1 VRTLLEDYTPVLIG
15 AGQFTEQGVA
25 PERAQSPMGIAA
37 QAAKAALM
45 DTGCAENLAK
55 QLDTIAVIRIFPDSY
70 KNPRVPNPFGR
81 AENPPRAVARRIGAN
96 PERAIYGPV
105 GGNTPQKMINEMAQR
120 ISAGEMEAVLITGSE
135 AINTAQLARRSGIE
149 LDWAEQ
155 DAGTLEDRGLG
166 EPLSTQHEQDHGIA
180 APIFAYPL
188 FENAIRGNLGRSI
201 DTHML
206 EMGKLFAPFTRV
218 AANNPFSFYGT
229 IRTAQELAAVTAENR
244 LISFPYP
251 KWMNARDSVNQ
262 GAAVI
267 MTSVAKARELGV
279 DPSKWVFLHGC
290 GEASDKIM
298 LTERVNY
305 HTSPAMKLNSEKAFE
320 MAGKSIDEMDFIDIY
335 SCFPSAVEVAC
346 DAYGLATDDV
356 RGLTVTGG
364 LPFFGGPGNNY
375 SMHAI
380 ATMVPMLRAAP
391 EKFGFVSTNGG
402 RLTKHATGI
411 YSATPVEGKWAREN
425 PANYQAEI
433 DSAISPC
440 FTEKPFGR
448 AQIETYTVA
457 CDRTGPVSGI
467 LIGRLE
473 DGTRFLANT
482 SSDPAFLQSFINH
495 DQLKTTGV
503 VESVDGKN
511 LFNPN

>member
-1 VRTLLEDYTPVLIG
+1 LEDSTPILIG

-25 PERAQSPMGIAA
+25 PQLAQSPMGIAA
-37 QAAKAALM
+37 QAAKAALR
-45 DTGCAENLAK
+45 DTGCAKKLVA

-96 PERAIYGPV
+96 PERAIYGQV
-105 GGNTPQKMINEMAQR
+105 GGNTPQKMINEMAER
-120 ISAGEMEAVLITGSE
+120 ISAAEVGIVLLTGSE
-135 AINTAQLARRSGIE
+135 AINTAQLATRSAIK

-155 DAGTLEDRGLG
+155 DEGTLEDRGLG
-166 EPLSTQHEQDHGIA
+166 EPLSTKHEQDHGIA
-180 APIFAYPL
+180 APIHAYPL

-229 IRTAQELAAVTAENR
+229 IRSAEELAAVTAENR

-298 LTERVNY
+298 LNDRVNY
-305 HTSPAMKLNSEKAFE
+305 HTSPAMKLNSAQAFA

-346 DAYGLATDDV
+346 DALNLATDDA

-380 ATMVPMLRAAP
+380 ATMMPMLRDSPA
-391 EKFGFVSTNGG
+391 KFGLVSTNGG

-411 YSATPVEGKWAREN
+411 YSATPTQGKWARVN
-425 PANYQAEI
+425 PASYQAEI
-433 DSAISPC
+433 DGAISPN
-440 FTEKPFGR
+440 FTEVPLGHAKV
-448 AQIETYTVA
+448 ETYTVA
-457 CDRTGPVSGI
+457 CNREGPVSGI
-467 LIGRLE
+467 VVGRL
-473 DGTRFLANT
+473 DNGTRFLANT
-482 SSDPAFLQSFINH
+482 SSDPSFLLHFMSH
-495 DQLKTTGV
+495 DQLKTTGF
-503 VESVDGKN
+503 VESVNGKN
-511 LFNPN
+511 LFTPN

>member
-1 VRTLLEDYTPVLIG
+1 MEDSTPILIG

-25 PERAQSPMGIAA
+25 PQLAQPPMGIAA
-37 QAAKAALM
+37 QAAMAALL
-45 DTGCAENLAK
+45 DTGYDGNLAS
-55 QLDTIAVIRIFPDSY
+55 QLDTIGVIRIFPDSY

-96 PERAIYGPV
+96 PERAIYGNV
-105 GGNTPQKMINEMAQR
+105 GGNTPQKMINEMAER
-120 ISAGEMEAVLITGSE
+120 IAQGEVEIALLTGSE
-135 AINTAQLARRSGIE
+135 AINTAQRAKRSGIE

-166 EPLSTQHEQDHGIA
+166 EPMSTQHEQDHGIA
-180 APIFAYPL
+180 APIYAYPL

-201 DTHML
+201 ESHML
-206 EMGKLFAPFTRV
+206 EMGKLFAPFTHV
-218 AANNPFSFYGT
+218 AASNPFSFYGT
-229 IRTAQELAAVTAENR
+229 VRTAEELSSVTAENR

-251 KWMNARDSVNQ
+251 KWLNARDSVNQ

-267 MTSVAKARELGV
+267 MTSVGKAKELGV

-305 HTSPAMKLNSEKAFE
+305 SSSPAMKLNSAKAFD
-320 MAGKSIDEMDFIDIY
+320 MADKSIADMDLIDIY

-346 DAYGLATDDV
+346 DALNLATDDI

-380 ATMVPMLRAAP
+380 ATMMPMLRANP
-391 EKFGFVSTNGG
+391 SKFGLVSTNGG

-411 YSATPVEGKWAREN
+411 YSATPTQGKWAREN
-425 PANYQAEI
+425 PANYQSEI
-433 DSAISPC
+433 ESAISPN
-440 FTEKPFGR
+440 FTEEPFG
-448 AQIETYTVA
+448 QGKIETYTVA
-457 CDRTGPVSGI
+457 YDREGPASGI
-467 LIGRLE
+467 VVGRL
-473 DGTRFLANT
+473 DNGTRFLANT
-482 SSDPAFLQSFINH
+482 ISDVGFLQRFMSE
-495 DQLKTTGV
+495 DQLGVTGV
-503 VESVDGKN
+503 VESVNGKN
-511 LFNPN
+511 LFTPN

>member
-1 VRTLLEDYTPVLIG
+1 MEDSTPVLIG

-25 PERAQSPMGIAA
+25 PELAQPPMGIAA
-37 QAAKAALM
+37 QAAKAALK
-45 DTGCAENLAK
+45 DTGVAETLVGHI
-55 QLDTIAVIRIFPDSY
+55 DTIAVIRIFPDSY

-105 GGNTPQKMINEMAQR
+105 GGNTPQKMINEMAER
-120 ISAGEMEAVLITGSE
+120 ISSGEVGVALLTGSE

-166 EPLSTQHEQDHGIA
+166 EPMSTQHEQDHGIA
-180 APIFAYPL
+180 APIYAYPL

-229 IRTAQELAAVTAENR
+229 VRTAEELATVSVENR

-267 MTSVAKARELGV
+267 MTSVGKAKELGI

-290 GEASDKIM
+290 GEANDKIM

-305 HTSPAMKLNSEKAFE
+305 HTSPAMKLNSAMAFD
-320 MAGKSIDEMDFIDIY
+320 MAGKSIKEMDFIDIY

-346 DAYGLATDDV
+346 DALNLVTDDI

-380 ATMVPMLRAAP
+380 ATMIPMLRANP
-391 EKFGFVSTNGG
+391 SKFGLVSTNGG

-411 YSATPVEGKWAREN
+411 YSATPTQGKWAREN
-425 PANYQAEI
+425 PASYQSEI
-433 DSAISPC
+433 ESAISPN
-440 FTEKPFGR
+440 FTEEPFGG
-448 AQIETYTVA
+448 AKIETYTVA
-457 CDRTGPVSGI
+457 CNREGPVSGI
-467 LIGRLE
+467 VVGRLNN
-473 DGTRFLANT
+473 GTRFLANT
-482 SSDPAFLQSFINH
+482 SSDSAFLRHFMNH
-495 DQLKTTGV
+495 DQLETTGIV
-503 VESVDGKN
+503 QTVNGKN
-511 LFNPN
+511 IFTPN

>member
-1 VRTLLEDYTPVLIG
+1 MEDSTPVLIG

-25 PERAQSPMGIAA
+25 PEHAQSPMGIAA
-37 QAAKAALM
+37 QAAKAALL
-45 DTGCAENLAK
+45 DAGAAKNLAAHI
-55 QLDTIAVIRIFPDSY
+55 DTIAVIRIFPDSY

-96 PERAIYGPV
+96 PERAIYGNV
-105 GGNTPQKMINEMAQR
+105 GGNTPQKMINEMAER
-120 ISAGEMEAVLITGSE
+120 ITQGEVEVALLTGSE

-149 LDWAEQ
+149 LDWSEQ

-166 EPLSTQHEQDHGIA
+166 EPMSTQHEQDHGIA
-180 APIFAYPL
+180 APIYAYPL

-201 DTHML
+201 DSHML

-229 IRTAQELAAVTAENR
+229 RRTPEELATVTAENR

-267 MTSVAKARELGV
+267 MTSVGKARELGV

-305 HTSPAMKLNSEKAFE
+305 HTSPAMKLNSAKAFD

-346 DAYGLATDDV
+346 DALNLATDDN

-380 ATMVPMLRAAP
+380 ATMMPMLRASPA
-391 EKFGFVSTNGG
+391 KFGLVSTNGG

-411 YSATPVEGKWAREN
+411 YSATPTQGKWAREN
-425 PANYQAEI
+425 PASYQAEI
-433 DSAISPC
+433 ESAISPS
-440 FTEKPFGR
+440 FTEEPSGR
-448 AQIETYTVA
+448 GKIETYTVA
-457 CDRTGPVSGI
+457 CNREGPVSGI
-467 LIGRLE
+467 VVGRL
-473 DGTRFLANT
+473 DNGTRFLANT
-482 SSDPAFLQSFINH
+482 SSGSDFLQRFMSM
-495 DQLKTTGV
+495 DQLGATGV
-503 VESVDGKN
+503 VESRNGKN
-511 LFNPN
+511 LFTLN